1 MNSAHLESLLLD
13 REFGELPP
21 AVTALL
27 DAYLADHPD
36 DDAHAVELSATV
48 QLARR
53 AVVPPAQA
61 PSPQLN
67 FEPLRRAAGPLR
79 ASLFPGELYRLAA
92 CLALGLGV
100 GWFARVS
107 SLPADSEGLAPPLA
121 IATADTA
128 TEPRSSFWSVARL
141 AADQLPSNRT
151 APSLRHP
158 AR

>member
-13 REFGELPP
+13 RELGELPP

-36 DDAHAVELSATV
+36 ANAHAVNLSATV

-53 AVVPPAQA
+53 AVAPPAHTS
-61 PSPQLN
+61 SPEPNL
-67 FEPLRRAAGPLR
+67 EPLRRAARPLR

-100 GWFARVS
+100 GWFARLS
-107 SLPADSEGLAPPLA
+107 PLPADSEGLAPPLP
-121 IATADTA
+121 IATAGTA

-141 AADQLPSNRT
+141 AADQLPSNPT
-151 APSLRHP
+151 APGLRHP
-158 AR
+158 VR